1 MAAAPT
7 ASTAA
12 ALSLSSVPENRTR
25 ERGRSSSSIRPTSC
39 RVQSQPPEA
48 DRIGATV
55 PLAGGLFTH
64 VSGQLQTYRET
75 VGITADLIEEA
86 AHRFALLGDPT
97 RLRLLQ
103 ALMDHTELS
112 VGDVSAATGTSR
124 FNASAHLNRLAH
136 AG

>member
-1 MAAAPT
+1 
-7 ASTAA
+7 
-12 ALSLSSVPENRTR
+12 
-25 ERGRSSSSIRPTSC
+25 
-39 RVQSQPPEA
+39 
-48 DRIGATV
+48 
-55 PLAGGLFTH
+55 

-75 VGITADLIEEA
+75 VVIAPDLIEEA

-103 ALMDHTELS
+103 ALMDHAELS

-136 AG
+136 AGLVARRRDRSTVYYRINDAHLPAVCEWMCDSLRRRARTMAG